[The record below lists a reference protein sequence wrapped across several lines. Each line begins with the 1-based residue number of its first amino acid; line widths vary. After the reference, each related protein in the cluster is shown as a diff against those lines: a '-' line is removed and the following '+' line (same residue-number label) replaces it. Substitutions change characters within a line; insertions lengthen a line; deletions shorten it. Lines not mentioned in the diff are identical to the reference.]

1 MHPNR
6 ADGMDIS
13 VWDEKET
20 WMVLMG
26 KMRDADQKLFYA
38 SARTGSI
45 RGDFASE
52 HFSQFLATAKH
63 GAGRVPVPR
72 PDMSK
77 IPDDDDFSLEVNG
90 VGFSRWEIL
99 TLINA
104 SNNHLW

>member
-6 ADGMDIS
+6 DDGMDIS

-38 SARTGSI
+38 SARTGTI
-45 RGDFASE
+45 RRDFASE
-52 HFSQFLATAKH
+52 HFSQFLATAKF
-63 GAGRVPVPR
+63 GSGRVPVPR

-77 IPDDDDFSLEVNG
+77 IPEDDDFSLEVNG